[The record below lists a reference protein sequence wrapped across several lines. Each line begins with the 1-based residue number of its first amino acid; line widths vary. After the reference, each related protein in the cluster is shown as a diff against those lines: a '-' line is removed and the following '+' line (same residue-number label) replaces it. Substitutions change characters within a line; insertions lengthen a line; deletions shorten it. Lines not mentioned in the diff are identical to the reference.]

1 MQFQIVGFNIRMKKS
16 TYILFPL
23 MASLFMACGDDPIPK
38 PKAYLRLEYPQPKY
52 KNVDVSLPF
61 TFDKNQLAERIRSIK
76 SDTLNNM
83 YGVDIDYPA
92 LKGTIYL
99 TYKNVSSKKQL
110 MNYIKDAQNL
120 TQKHVIKADEIV
132 EQPFL
137 NKAHNVFGMFYEVGG
152 NAASQSQFYVT
163 DSTDHFLIGSLYFY
177 AKPNY
182 DSIYPAAVYLKNDI
196 QHIMESLRWK
206 E

>member
-1 MQFQIVGFNIRMKKS
+1 M
-16 TYILFPL
+16 LFKLKHVVCPII
-23 MASLFMACGDDPIPK
+23 ASLFLACGNDPIPK
-38 PKAYLRLEYPQPKY
+38 PRAYLRLEYPQPEY
-52 KNVDVSLPF
+52 KNVNVPLPF
-61 TFDKNQLAERIRSIK
+61 TFDKNQLAERIRSVK
-76 SDTLNNM
+76 MDSVNNM
-83 YGVDIDYPA
+83 YGIDIDYPT

-99 TYKNVSSKKQL
+99 TYKNVSSKEQL
-110 MNYIKDAQNL
+110 LNFIKDAQNL

-132 EQPFL
+132 EQPYV
-137 NKAHNVFGMFYEVGG
+137 NKEHHVFGMFYEVGG

-163 DSTDHFLIGSLYFY
+163 DSTKHFLNGSLYFY

-206 E
+206 